1 MPNPFEHIHPLQ
13 MAGEIQDRYHGYLK
27 TSFYFRDPELRRS
40 FETGLERGQLVKG
53 PFLEST
59 PVYGRETTTKQL
71 LREILTDVDPGFVT
85 SLDPERMLYAHQER
99 AIRRLVQGRNVV
111 VATGTG
117 SGKTESYLLPILH
130 ALYLESLASERA
142 PGVRALIL
150 YPMNALANDQRRRL
164 GELAKHLRDNGS
176 RFSFTF
182 GRYTGETP
190 EDQRDSRRNA
200 RQHLDD
206 RKDGEQV
213 LRSEMRARPPDI
225 LLTNYSMLEY
235 LLLRPRDSQL
245 FDDGRGATWRFC
257 VLDEAHQYRGTK
269 GMEMAMLLRRLKQRL
284 NDGGL
289 RRDLQWVATSAS
301 LGGGEDNRMGLAQFA
316 QELCGATF
324 SEDDV
329 IVEKIAEVSTGGSV
343 RIGAEEYRTLS
354 RALDLD
360 PADAETA
367 LHDLT
372 SRNGVSLSEA
382 SSVPQRLYHLLAA
395 DSRLSQLR
403 ELLSSPQ
410 VVETV
415 ANTLFEELAPEDRD
429 QALKHFLHLVT
440 SAQDPVSA
448 APLLGLR
455 YHVFLRALEGAFVS
469 YWPTKRVQLARAANE
484 DPTSDTG
491 TSGASFEAALCR
503 ECGQHYFVGRREDG
517 YLREAL
523 RDYGNDEFSVSFF
536 RPISGGEVEEDETKV
551 SRLCVVCGAISR
563 PAPRPAD
570 PPCGHDSAIDVLEER
585 LRDAAEDQ
593 MRTCGACGYRGPD
606 PVREIVHGNDG
617 PNAVVAT
624 AVHRCLPKDRRKV
637 LGFVDGRQDAAF
649 FAWYLERSYESVLA
663 RNLLLTSARDL
674 AQEGYREVSLGTLA
688 ARVRKTMRE
697 HGVIPASADDLEALK
712 RAWVF
717 VFREFVSDE
726 PRISLEGVGLG
737 HWFPVLPEDMRIP
750 DALSKPPWS
759 LDDAEAKDLLR
770 WLLDSIRTDFAMELR
785 ADRGV
790 NLSWGDL
797 GLNASQSAVEV
808 GGGRYTKAWD
818 GRRTRRV
825 VFLTRVLATH
835 HGAPSNKPERVAEA
849 QQLLREVWESFK
861 TAGGEERILMRV
873 GDARRA
879 NPTWWRLRLLESDD
893 RLYRC
898 DTCGRYQALSV
909 RGVCARHACPGT
921 LSPVSAAADD
931 LVTNHYRLLYQQLL
945 PPRLRAEEHTAQ
957 IEQEQA
963 RTFQEDFEKGD
974 IHFLSCST
982 TFELGVDLGDLDTI
996 FLRNVP
1002 PEPFNYAQ
1010 RVGRAGRRVGYPGF
1024 AVTYCRRRPH
1034 DLAHFQ
1040 DPRTLLAGRTA
1051 PPLLRVSNE
1060 KIVSRHVTAVVLSE
1074 FFRTPANRERFET
1087 VATFLG
1093 DMRRPHAVSDIAGFV
1108 QEHRAE
1114 LEDRLRRIVPT
1125 PLHLK
1130 IGLHDGSWVP
1140 AITDPDGRLSVVES
1154 EVGGDYRKVEDF
1166 EEEARNKKSASGYR
1180 DAAWARRRA
1189 ETIAGEDVIT
1199 FLSRKA
1205 VIPKYGFP
1213 VDVVE
1218 LDLQRAGGNQRQ
1230 ESTTVSLQRDLSIAV
1245 AEFAPGCK
1253 LVANKK
1259 LWASYGLKRVAERE
1273 WGWREYRKCS
1283 RHGTFVSWKR
1293 EDSPPEQPCCDRAHQ
1308 STYVDP
1314 IFGFITERKPP
1325 EDPSYRPARVY
1336 TTRPHFLGSGGV
1348 EPETIEMGGTASVRK
1363 AAPGRLVVLCEGR
1376 RGRGFLIC
1384 ETCGAGVQ
1392 GENGHKTPVGST
1404 CSGRP
1409 TRVALGHEFVTD
1421 VLRVRFHHPS
1431 ERTSAP
1437 DGLLWFGYSLAYAL
1451 LQGARQVLEIPL
1463 QDLSVTV
1470 RSMEGDPLPE
1480 IVLYDD
1486 VPGGAG
1492 LVARLESPPMFRR
1505 CLESARDRV
1514 SGSCGCTADASCYGC
1529 LRSFAN
1535 QFAHPR
1541 LARGPV
1547 LAYLNE
1553 ILAQWKL

>member
-1 MPNPFEHIHPLQ
+1 MANPFEHIHPLQ
-13 MAGEIQDRYHGYLK
+13 MAREIQDRFHGYLK

-40 FETGLERGQLVKG
+40 FETGLERGQLVNG

-59 PVYGRETTTKQL
+59 PVYARETITKNL
-71 LREILTDVDPGFVT
+71 LREILTADVDPGFVK
-85 SLDPERMLYAHQER
+85 SLDPDRMLYVHQER

-117 SGKTESYLLPILH
+117 SGKTEAYLLPILH
-130 ALYLESLASERA
+130 ALYLESLAGERA

-164 GELAKHLRDNGS
+164 GELAKHLRDNDS

-190 EDQRDSRRNA
+190 EDERDSRRNA

-284 NDGGL
+284 HDGGL

-301 LGGGEDNRMGLAQFA
+301 LGGGEDKGIGLAQFA
-316 QELCGATF
+316 HELFGATF
-324 SEDDV
+324 SKDDV
-329 IVEKIAEVSTGGSV
+329 ILETVAEVSTGGSV
-343 RIGAEEYRTLS
+343 HIGAEEYTTLS
-354 RALDLD
+354 MAIDSA
-360 PADAETA
+360 PTDAETA
-367 LHDLT
+367 LQDLT
-372 SRNGVSLSEA
+372 SRHGVSLIDA
-382 SSVPQRLYHLLAA
+382 SSVAERLYHLLAT

-403 ELLSSPQ
+403 ELLSTPRD
-410 VVETV
+410 VETV
-415 ANTLFEELAPEDRD
+415 ANMLFEELAPEARD
-429 QALKHFLHLVT
+429 QALEHFLHLVT
-440 SAQDPVSA
+440 SAQDPASA

-455 YHVFLRALEGAFVS
+455 YHLFLRALEGAFVS
-469 YWPTKRVQLARAANE
+469 YWPTKGVRLARAVND
-484 DPTSDTG
+484 DPTADTG
-491 TSGASFEAALCR
+491 TSSASFEVALCR
-503 ECGQHYFVGRREDG
+503 ECGQHYFVGRRENG

-536 RPISGGEVEEDETKV
+536 RPISAVEVEEDGTNL

-570 PPCGHDSAIDVLEER
+570 PPCGHGSAIDVLEER

-649 FAWYLERSYESVLA
+649 FAWYLERSYELVLA
-663 RNLLLTSARDL
+663 RNLMLTSARAL

-712 RAWVF
+712 RAWVC

-726 PRISLEGVGLG
+726 RRISLEGVGLV
-737 HWFPVLPEDMRIP
+737 HWFPVLPEDLRIP
-750 DALSKPPWS
+750 DALSNPPWS

-790 NLSWGDL
+790 NLSWDDL
-797 GLNASQSAVEV
+797 ELNASQSTVEV
-808 GGGRYTKAWD
+808 GSGYIKAWD
-818 GRRTRRV
+818 GPRSRRV
-825 VFLTRVLATH
+825 VFLTRVLATR
-835 HGAPSNKPERVAEA
+835 HGAPSNGPERVQAA
-849 QQLLREVWESFK
+849 QELLREIWKSFK
-861 TAGGEERILMRV
+861 NAGGEERILMRV

-879 NPTWWRLRLLESDD
+879 NPMWWRLRLLEPDD

-909 RGVCARHACPGT
+909 HGVCARHACPGT

-931 LVTNHYRLLYQQLL
+931 LVLNHYRLLYGQLL

-957 IEQEQA
+957 IEPEQA

-1010 RVGRAGRRVGYPGF
+1010 RVGRAGRRAGYPGF

-1040 DPRTLLAGRTA
+1040 DPRALLAGRTA
-1051 PPLLRVSNE
+1051 PPVLRVTNE
-1060 KIVSRHVTAVVLSE
+1060 KIVLRHVIAVVLSE
-1074 FFRTPANRERFET
+1074 FFRTPGNRERFVT

-1093 DMRRPHAVSDIAGFV
+1093 DMRRPHAVSDIARFL

-1125 PLHLK
+1125 PLHVK
-1130 IGLHDGSWVP
+1130 IGLHDGNWVP

-1154 EVGGDYRKVEDF
+1154 EVSGDYCKVEDF
-1166 EEEARNKKSASGYR
+1166 EEEARNGRRYS
-1180 DAAWARRRA
+1180 DAGWARRRA
-1189 ETIAGEDVIT
+1189 ETIAGEDVIS

-1218 LDLQRAGGNQRQ
+1218 LDLQRSRGNQHQ
-1230 ESTTVSLQRDLSIAV
+1230 ASSTVSLQRDLSIAV

-1273 WGWREYRKCS
+1273 WGWREYLKCS

-1293 EDSPPEQPCCDRAHQ
+1293 EDSPPQQACCDKVRRGR
-1308 STYVDP
+1308 YVDP

-1348 EPETIEMGGTASVRK
+1348 EPETIEMGGAASVRK
-1363 AAPGRLVVLCEGR
+1363 VAPGRLVVLCEGR
-1376 RGRGFLIC
+1376 KGQGFLIC
-1384 ETCGAGVQ
+1384 PTCGAGVQ
-1392 GENGHKTPVGST
+1392 NEKGHKTPVGST
-1404 CSGRP
+1404 CMGRP
-1409 TRVALGHEFVTD
+1409 ERVALGHEFVTD
-1421 VLRVRFHHPS
+1421 VLRVRFHHPL
-1431 ERTSAP
+1431 EKVLEP

-1451 LQGARQVLEIPL
+1451 LQGAREVLEVPL

-1470 RSMEGDPLPE
+1470 PSTAGDQLPE

-1492 LVARLESPPMFRR
+1492 LVARLESPPTFRR
-1505 CLESARDRV
+1505 CLESARDRIN
-1514 SGSCGCTADASCYGC
+1514 GSCGCTADASCYGC

-1535 QFAHPR
+1535 QFAHHR
-1541 LARGPV
+1541 LVRGPV

>member
-1 MPNPFEHIHPLQ
+1 MANSFEYTHPLQ
-13 MAGEIQDRYHGYLK
+13 MAREIQDRYLGYLK

-40 FETGLERGQLVKG
+40 FETELERGRLVNG

-59 PVYGRETTTKQL
+59 PIYARETTTRDL
-71 LREILTDVDPGFVT
+71 LREILTAHVDPGFAT
-85 SLDPERMLYAHQER
+85 SLDPDRLLYVHQEQ
-99 AIRRLVQGRNVV
+99 AIRRLVEGRNVV

-117 SGKTESYLLPILH
+117 SGKTEAYLLPILC
-130 ALYLESLASERA
+130 ALCLESLERERA

-164 GELAKHLRDNGS
+164 GELAKRLRDNGS
-176 RFSFTF
+176 QFTFTF

-190 EDQRDSRRNA
+190 EDESDSRRSA

-206 RKDGEQV
+206 RKDGELV

-235 LLLRPRDSQL
+235 LLLRPDDSPL

-284 NDGGL
+284 HDGGL
-289 RRDLQWVATSAS
+289 SRDLQCVATSAS
-301 LGGGEDNRMGLAQFA
+301 LGGGEDSRTGLAQFA
-316 QELCGATF
+316 QELFGTTF

-329 IVEKIAEVSTGGSV
+329 ILEKVAEVPPGGSV
-343 RIGAEEYRTLS
+343 QMRAVEYSMLS
-354 RALDLD
+354 RAIDSD
-360 PADAETA
+360 PADAETV
-367 LHDLT
+367 LRDLA
-372 SRNGVSLSEA
+372 SRHGVSLPYA
-382 SSVPQRLYHLLAA
+382 SSVPNQLYHLLVA
-395 DSRLSQLR
+395 DTRVSQLR
-403 ELLSSPQ
+403 KLLSTPQ
-410 VVETV
+410 ELENVKDM
-415 ANTLFEELAPEDRD
+415 LFEELATGSRD
-429 QALKHFLHLVT
+429 QALEHFLHLVT
-440 SAQDPVSA
+440 SAQDPASA

-455 YHVFLRALEGAFVS
+455 YHLFLRALEGAFVS
-469 YWPTKRVQLARAANE
+469 YWPTKRVWLARAVDD
-484 DPTSDTG
+484 DPTADTG
-491 TSGASFEAALCR
+491 TSGAAFEVALCR
-503 ECGQHYFVGRREDG
+503 ECGQHYLVGRREEG

-536 RPISGGEVEEDETKV
+536 RPISGASVGEDGTNF
-551 SRLCVVCGAISR
+551 SRLCMRCGAISR
-563 PAPRPAD
+563 PTRRPTD
-570 PPCGHDSAIDVLEER
+570 PPCGHDSAIDVTEER

-649 FAWYLERSYESVLA
+649 FAWYLQRSYESVLA
-663 RNLLLTSARDL
+663 RNLLLTSARAL
-674 AQEGYREVSLGTLA
+674 AQDGYGDVSLRTLA
-688 ARVRKTMRE
+688 GRARMTMRE
-697 HGVIPASADDLEALK
+697 HGVISPSADALEALK
-712 RAWVF
+712 QAWVS

-726 PRISLEGVGLG
+726 PRISLEGVGLA
-737 HWFPVLPEDMRIP
+737 HWFPVLPEDLKIP
-750 DALSKPPWS
+750 PSLFQPPWS
-759 LDDAEAKDLLR
+759 FDDAEARDLIR
-770 WLLDSIRTDFAMELR
+770 WILDSIRTDFAMELR
-785 ADRGV
+785 ADSGV

-797 GLNASQSAVEV
+797 GLNASQAAVEV
-808 GGGRYTKAWD
+808 GGGRYVKAWD
-818 GRRTRRV
+818 GARTRRV
-825 VFLTRVLATH
+825 MFLTRVVATRQ
-835 HGAPSNKPERVAEA
+835 GAPSSGPEQVQAA

-861 TAGGEERILMRV
+861 SAGGDERILMRV

-879 NPTWWRLRLLESDD
+879 NPTWWRLRLLQPDD
-893 RLYRC
+893 SLYRC
-898 DTCGRYQALSV
+898 GTCGRYQALSV

-921 LSPVSAAADD
+921 LSPVSAVQDD
-931 LVTNHYRLLYQQLL
+931 LALNHYRLLYEQEL

-957 IEQEQA
+957 IEPEHA

-1010 RVGRAGRRVGYPGF
+1010 RVGRAGRRAAYPGL

-1040 DPRTLLAGRTA
+1040 DPHALLAGRTV
-1051 PPLLRVSNE
+1051 PPLLRVTNE
-1060 KIVSRHVTAVVLSE
+1060 KIVFRHVTAVVLSE
-1074 FFRTPANRERFET
+1074 FFRTPGNRERFDT
-1087 VATFLG
+1087 VATLLG
-1093 DMRRPHAVSDIAGFV
+1093 DMRRPRAVNDIARFL
-1108 QEHRAE
+1108 QDHRTE
-1114 LEDRLRRIVPT
+1114 LEGRLRGTVPT
-1125 PLHLK
+1125 PLHVR
-1130 IGLHDGSWVP
+1130 IGLHDGSWAQV
-1140 AITDPDGRLSVVES
+1140 ITDSDGRLSVVES
-1154 EVGGDYRKVEDF
+1154 EVSGDYSKVEEF
-1166 EEEARNKKSASGYR
+1166 EEEARNARRYS
-1180 DAAWARRRA
+1180 DAEWARRRA
-1189 ETIAGEDVIT
+1189 ETIAGEDVIS

-1218 LDLQRAGGNQRQ
+1218 LDLQRSRASQHR
-1230 ESTTVSLQRDLSIAV
+1230 ESGTVSLQRDLSIAV

-1273 WGWREYRKCS
+1273 WGWREYLKCS
-1283 RHGTFVSWKR
+1283 HHGTFVSWKR
-1293 EDSPPEQPCCDRAHQ
+1293 EDSPPQGQCCDGVRR
-1308 STYVDP
+1308 SRYVDP
-1314 IFGFITERKPP
+1314 VFGFITERKAP

-1336 TTRPHFLGSGGV
+1336 TTRPYFLGPGGV
-1348 EPETIEMGGTASVRK
+1348 EPDAIEMGGIASVRK

-1376 RGRGFLIC
+1376 KGQGFLIC
-1384 ETCGAGVQ
+1384 PTCGAGVQ
-1392 GENGHKTPVGST
+1392 DESEHRTPMGSA
-1404 CSGRP
+1404 CRGRP
-1409 TRVALGHEFVTD
+1409 ERVALGHEFVTD
-1421 VLRVRFHHPS
+1421 VLRIRFQHP
-1431 ERTSAP
+1431 RGQVSAP
-1437 DGLLWFGYSLAYAL
+1437 NGLWFGYSLAYAL
-1451 LQGARQVLEIPL
+1451 LQGAHEVLEVPL

-1470 RSMEGDPLPE
+1470 PSTAGDQLPE

-1492 LVARLESPPMFRR
+1492 LVARLESPLMFRR
-1505 CLESARDRV
+1505 CLELARDRV
-1514 SGSCGCTADASCYGC
+1514 RGSCGCAPDASCYGC

-1541 LARGPV
+1541 LTRGPV
-1547 LAYLNE
+1547 FAYLDE

>member
-1 MPNPFEHIHPLQ
+1 MTNSFNHMHLLQ
-13 MAGEIQDRYHGYLK
+13 MAHEIQDRYHGYLK
-27 TSFYFRDPELRRS
+27 TSFYYRDPELRRS
-40 FETGLERGQLVKG
+40 FETELERGRLVNG

-59 PVYGRETTTKQL
+59 PVYARQTTTQAL
-71 LREILTDVDPGFVT
+71 LREILRPDVDPGFVT
-85 SLDPERMLYAHQER
+85 SLDPDRMLYVHQER

-117 SGKTESYLLPILH
+117 SGKTESYLLPILL
-130 ALYLESLASERA
+130 ALYLESLTGERA

-164 GELAKHLRDNGS
+164 GELAKRLRDNGS

-190 EDQRDSRRNA
+190 EDERDSRRNA
-200 RQHLDD
+200 RQHIDD
-206 RKDGEQV
+206 RKQGELV

-235 LLLRPRDSQL
+235 LLLRPDDSPL

-284 NDGGL
+284 HDGGL
-289 RRDLQWVATSAS
+289 GKDLQCVATSAS
-301 LGGGEDNRMGLAQFA
+301 LGGGEDNRAGLAEFA
-316 QELCGATF
+316 QELFGTTF

-329 IVEKIAEVSTGGSV
+329 ILEKVANVPTTGSV
-343 RIGAEEYRTLS
+343 QIQAEEYSTLS
-354 RALDLD
+354 KAIASDHAA
-360 PADAETA
+360 ADTA
-367 LHDLT
+367 LRDLA
-372 SRNGVSLSEA
+372 SRHGVPLSDAA
-382 SSVPQRLYHLLAA
+382 SIPERLYDLFRA
-395 DSRLSQLR
+395 DTRLSRLR

-410 VVETV
+410 QVETV
-415 ANTLFEELAPEDRD
+415 KNALFAELAPENREE
-429 QALKHFLHLVT
+429 ALEHFLGLVT
-440 SAQDPVSA
+440 SGQDPASG

-455 YHVFLRALEGAFVS
+455 YHLFLRALEGAFVS
-469 YWPTKRVQLARAANE
+469 CWPTKRVSLARAAEE
-484 DPTSDTG
+484 DPTADTG
-491 TSGASFEAALCR
+491 ARGVAFEVALCR
-503 ECGQHYFVGRREDG
+503 ECGQHYFVGRREEG

-536 RPISGGEVEEDETKV
+536 RPISGGDVGEDGTKV
-551 SRLCVVCGAISR
+551 SRLCVRCGAISR
-563 PAPRPAD
+563 PTHKPTNPS
-570 PPCGHDSAIDVLEER
+570 CGHDCAIDVVEER

-649 FAWYLERSYESVLA
+649 FAWYLQRSYESVLA
-663 RNLLLTSARDL
+663 RNLLLASARAL
-674 AQEGYREVSLGTLA
+674 AQEGYRDVSLRTLA
-688 ARVRKTMRE
+688 ARVKMTMRE
-697 HGVIPASADDLEALK
+697 HGVIAASADDLEALR
-712 RAWVF
+712 RAWEC

-726 PRISLEGVGLG
+726 PRISLEGVGLV
-737 HWFPVLPEDMRIP
+737 HWFPVLPEDLKIP
-750 DALSKPPWS
+750 DSFSQPPWS
-759 LDDAEAKDLLR
+759 FDDAEARNLLG

-785 ADRGV
+785 ADAGV
-790 NLSWGDL
+790 SLSWGDL
-797 GLNASQSAVEV
+797 RLNAAQAAVEV
-808 GGGRYTKAWD
+808 GGGRYVKAWD
-818 GRRTRRV
+818 GPRTRRV
-825 VFLTRVLATH
+825 VFLTRVLATRQ
-835 HGAPSNKPERVAEA
+835 GAPSNGAELVEAA
-849 QQLLREVWESFK
+849 QLLLREVWESFK
-861 TAGGEERILMRV
+861 TAGGRERILVRV
-873 GDARRA
+873 GDAQRA
-879 NPTWWRLRLLESDD
+879 NPTWWRLRLLKPDG

-898 DTCGRYQALSV
+898 ETCGRYQALSV
-909 RGVCARHACPGT
+909 HGVCARHACPGT
-921 LSPVSAAADD
+921 LSAISAAGDD
-931 LVTNHYRLLYQQLL
+931 LMLNHYRLLYGQAL

-1010 RVGRAGRRVGYPGF
+1010 RVGRAGRRVAYPGF

-1034 DLAHFQ
+1034 DLVHFQ
-1040 DPRTLLAGRTA
+1040 DPRALLAGRTVP
-1051 PPLLRVSNE
+1051 PPLRVTNE
-1060 KIVSRHVTAVVLSE
+1060 KIVLRHVTAVVLSE
-1074 FFRTPANRERFET
+1074 FFRTPGNRERFDT

-1093 DMRRPHAVSDIAGFV
+1093 DMTRPHAVSDIARFL

-1114 LEDRLRRIVPT
+1114 LEGRLRRIVPT
-1125 PLHLK
+1125 PLHVK
-1130 IGLHDGSWVP
+1130 IGLQDGSWVQ
-1140 AITDPDGRLSVVES
+1140 AITDPDGRMSVVES
-1154 EVGGDYRKVEDF
+1154 EVSGDYRKVEEF
-1166 EEEARNKKSASGYR
+1166 EEEARNGRRYS
-1180 DAAWARRRA
+1180 DADWARRRA
-1189 ETIAGEDVIT
+1189 ETIAGEDVIS

-1218 LDLQRAGGNQRQ
+1218 LDLQRSRADQHQ
-1230 ESTTVSLQRDLSIAV
+1230 ESSTVSLQRDLSIAV

-1293 EDSPPEQPCCDRAHQ
+1293 EDSPPQGQCCDAARR

-1314 IFGFITERKPP
+1314 VFGFITERKAP

-1336 TTRPHFLGSGGV
+1336 TTRPYFLGPGGV
-1348 EPETIEMGGTASVRK
+1348 EPDTIDMGSTASVRK

-1376 RGRGFLIC
+1376 KGQGFLIC
-1384 ETCGAGVQ
+1384 PACGAGVQ
-1392 GENGHKTPVGST
+1392 DERGHRTPVGSI
-1404 CSGRP
+1404 CRGRP
-1409 TRVALGHEFVTD
+1409 ERVALGHEFVTD
-1421 VLRVRFHHPS
+1421 VLRIRFQHPRGQV
-1431 ERTSAP
+1431 EAP
-1437 DGLLWFGYSLAYAL
+1437 DGLWFGYSLAYAL
-1451 LQGARQVLEIPL
+1451 LQGAHEVLEVPL

-1470 RSMEGDPLPE
+1470 PGTTGDQLPE

-1492 LVARLESPPMFRR
+1492 LVARLESPAMFRR

-1514 SGSCGCTADASCYGC
+1514 RGSCGCAADASCYGC

-1547 LAYLNE
+1547 LAYLDE

>member
-1 MPNPFEHIHPLQ
+1 MANSFERIHPLQ
-13 MAGEIQDRYHGYLK
+13 MARQIQDRYHGYLK

-40 FETGLERGQLVKG
+40 FETELERGRLVNG

-59 PVYGRETTTKQL
+59 PVYARETTTRDL
-71 LREILTDVDPGFVT
+71 LREMLTADVDPGFVT
-85 SLDPERMLYAHQER
+85 SLAPDRMLYVHQER
-99 AIRRLVQGRNVV
+99 AIRRLVEGHNVV

-117 SGKTESYLLPILH
+117 SGKTESYLLPILC
-130 ALYLESLASERA
+130 ALYLESLAGERP

-164 GELAKHLRDNGS
+164 GELAERLRNNGS

-190 EDQRDSRRNA
+190 ENERDSRRNA

-206 RKDGEQV
+206 RKDGELV

-235 LLLRPRDSQL
+235 LLLRPDDSPL
-245 FDDGRGATWRFC
+245 FDDGRGASWRFC

-284 NDGGL
+284 HDGGL
-289 RRDLQWVATSAS
+289 VEQIHYVATSAS
-301 LGGGEDNRMGLAQFA
+301 LGGGDDNRVGLAEFA
-316 QELCGATF
+316 QELFGTTF
-324 SEDDV
+324 SQDDV
-329 IVEKIAEVSTGGSV
+329 ILEKVAETPAAGSV
-343 RIGAEEYRTLS
+343 RIQAEEYSTLS
-354 RALDLD
+354 RAIDSD
-360 PADAETA
+360 PAAAETA
-367 LHDLT
+367 LRDLA
-372 SRNGVSLSEA
+372 SRHGA
-382 SSVPQRLYHLLAA
+382 SFSQAASMPERLYGLLTA
-395 DSRLSQLR
+395 DTRLSQLR
-403 ELLSSPQ
+403 GLLSAPQ
-410 VVETV
+410 QMDTV
-415 ANTLFEELAPEDRD
+415 KNRLFEELAQEGRD
-429 QALKHFLHLVT
+429 QALERFLGLVT
-440 SAQDPVSA
+440 SAQDPASG

-455 YHVFLRALEGAFVS
+455 YHLFLRALEGAFVS
-469 YWPTKRVQLARAANE
+469 YWPEKRVLLARAIDE
-484 DPTSDTG
+484 DPTADTG
-491 TSGASFEAALCR
+491 ARGVAFEVALCR
-503 ECGQHYFVGRREDG
+503 ECGQHYFVGRREEG

-536 RPISGGEVEEDETKV
+536 RPISGGSVGEEGTRF
-551 SRLCVVCGAISR
+551 SRLCMRCGANSR
-563 PAPRPAD
+563 STGRPTD
-570 PPCGHDSAIDVLEER
+570 PPCGHDSVIDVIEER
-585 LRDAAEDQ
+585 LRDATEDQ

-649 FAWYLERSYESVLA
+649 FAWYLQRSYESVLA
-663 RNLLLTSARDL
+663 RNLLLASARGL
-674 AQEGYREVSLGTLA
+674 AQEGYKDVSLRTLA
-688 ARVRKTMRE
+688 ARARMTMRE

-712 RAWVF
+712 RAWVC
-717 VFREFVSDE
+717 VFCEFVSDE
-726 PRISLEGVGLG
+726 PRISLEGVGLV
-737 HWFPVLPEDMRIP
+737 HWFPVLPEDLRIP
-750 DALSKPPWS
+750 DSFSQPPWS
-759 LDDAEAKDLLR
+759 FDDAEGRDLLR

-785 ADRGV
+785 TDPGV

-797 GLNASQSAVEV
+797 GLNAAQAAVEV
-808 GGGRYTKAWD
+808 GGGRYVKAWD
-818 GRRTRRV
+818 GPRTRRV
-825 VFLTRVLATH
+825 VFLTRLLATRQ
-835 HGAPSNKPERVAEA
+835 GAPPNGPERVVAA

-861 TAGGEERILMRV
+861 SAGGEERVLVRV
-873 GDARRA
+873 GDAQRA
-879 NPTWWRLRLLESDD
+879 NPTWWRLRLLEPDD

-898 DTCGRYQALSV
+898 ETCGRYQALSV
-909 RGVCARHACPGT
+909 HGVCARHACPGT
-921 LSPVSAAADD
+921 LSPVSAAGDD
-931 LVTNHYRLLYQQLL
+931 LVLNHYRLLYGQEL

-957 IEQEQA
+957 IEPEQA

-1010 RVGRAGRRVGYPGF
+1010 RVGRAGRRVAYPGF

-1040 DPRTLLAGRTA
+1040 DPRALLAGRTVP
-1051 PPLLRVSNE
+1051 PPLRVTNE
-1060 KIVSRHVTAVVLSE
+1060 KIVLRHVTAVVLSE
-1074 FFRTPANRERFET
+1074 FFRTLANRERFDT
-1087 VATFLG
+1087 VATLLG
-1093 DMRRPHAVSDIAGFV
+1093 DMRQPHAVNDIARFL
-1108 QEHRAE
+1108 EDRRTE
-1114 LEDRLRRIVPT
+1114 LEGRLRRIVPE
-1125 PLHLK
+1125 PLHGK
-1130 IGLHDGSWVP
+1130 IGLHDRSWVQ
-1140 AITDPDGRLSVVES
+1140 ALTDSGARLSVVES
-1154 EVGGDYRKVEDF
+1154 EVSGDYRKVEEF
-1166 EEEARNKKSASGYR
+1166 EEEARNGRRYS
-1180 DAAWARRRA
+1180 DADWARRRA
-1189 ETIAGEDVIT
+1189 ETIVGEDVIS

-1218 LDLQRAGGNQRQ
+1218 LDLQRSRANQHQ
-1230 ESTTVSLQRDLSIAV
+1230 ESSTVSLQRDLSIAV

-1273 WGWREYRKCS
+1273 WGWREYLKCS

-1293 EDSPPEQPCCDRAHQ
+1293 EDSPPQGQCCDAARR
-1308 STYVDP
+1308 SRYVDP
-1314 IFGFITERKPP
+1314 VFGFITERKAP

-1336 TTRPHFLGSGGV
+1336 TTRPYFLGQSGV
-1348 EPETIEMGGTASVRK
+1348 EPDTIEMGGTASVRK

-1376 RGRGFLIC
+1376 KGQGFLIC
-1384 ETCGAGVQ
+1384 PSCGAGVQ
-1392 GENGHKTPVGST
+1392 DEGGHRTPVGST
-1404 CSGRP
+1404 CKGRP
-1409 TRVALGHEFVTD
+1409 ERVALGHEFVTD
-1421 VLRVRFHHPS
+1421 VLRVRFLHP
-1431 ERTSAP
+1431 RGQVVAP
-1437 DGLLWFGYSLAYAL
+1437 DGLWFGYSLAYAL
-1451 LQGARQVLEIPL
+1451 LQGAHEVLEVPL
-1463 QDLSVTV
+1463 QDLSVTIP
-1470 RSMEGDPLPE
+1470 STTGDQLPE

-1514 SGSCGCTADASCYGC
+1514 RGSCGCAPDASCYGC

-1541 LARGPV
+1541 LTRGPV
-1547 LAYLNE
+1547 FAYLEE

>member
-1 MPNPFEHIHPLQ
+1 MEHIHPLQ
-13 MAGEIQDRYHGYLK
+13 IAREIADRYHGYLK
-27 TSFYFRDPELRRS
+27 TSFYFRDPDLRRS
-40 FETGLERGQLVKG
+40 FEAELERGRLVNG

-59 PVYGRETTTKQL
+59 PVYARERTTRDL
-71 LREILTDVDPGFVT
+71 LREILTADVDLGLVA
-85 SLDPERMLYAHQER
+85 SLDPDRMLYVHQEQ
-99 AIRRLVQGRNVV
+99 AIRSLVAGRNVV

-117 SGKTESYLLPILH
+117 SGKTESYLLPILL
-130 ALYLESLASERA
+130 ALYLESLAGERA

-164 GELAKHLRDNGS
+164 GELAKRLLDNGS

-190 EDQRDSRRNA
+190 ENEKDSRRNV
-200 RQHLDD
+200 RQHLDE
-206 RKDGEQV
+206 RKDGELV

-235 LLLRPRDSQL
+235 LLLRPDDSPL

-284 NDGGL
+284 HDGGL
-289 RRDLQWVATSAS
+289 EKDLQCVATSAS
-301 LGGGEDNRMGLAQFA
+301 LGRGDENRVALAEFA
-316 QELCGATF
+316 QELFGAPF
-324 SEDDV
+324 SDSDV
-329 IVEKIAEVSTGGSV
+329 ILERLAEVPRGGSV
-343 RIGAEEYRTLS
+343 QIQVQEYSTLS
-354 RALDLD
+354 TAIASDRATAEAALGDL
-360 PADAETA
+360 ASW
-367 LHDLT
+367 H
-372 SRNGVSLSEA
+372 GVSLSEA
-382 SSVPQRLYHLLAA
+382 ASSVPERLYDLLRTDTRLSKLRGLLA
-395 DSRLSQLR
+395 
-403 ELLSSPQ
+403 SPQ
-410 VVETV
+410 PVESV
-415 ANTLFEELAPEDRD
+415 KNELFRDLSPEDR
-429 QALKHFLHLVT
+429 QKGLEHFLELVT
-440 SAQDPVSA
+440 SAQDPASG

-455 YHVFLRALEGAFVS
+455 YHLFLRALEGAFVS
-469 YWPTKRVQLARAANE
+469 YWPTKRVCLTRAADEN
-484 DPTSDTG
+484 PTADAGTTG
-491 TSGASFEAALCR
+491 MAFEAALCR
-503 ECGQHYFVGRREDG
+503 ECGQHYFVGRREGG

-536 RPISGGEVEEDETKV
+536 RPISERDIGEGQTKV
-551 SRLCVVCGAISR
+551 SRLCVRCGAIS
-563 PAPRPAD
+563 
-570 PPCGHDSAIDVLEER
+570 PPNCGPINPLCGHDSAIDVVEER

-624 AVHRCLPKDRRKV
+624 VVHRCLPKDRRKV

-649 FAWYLERSYESVLA
+649 FAWYLQRSYESVLA
-663 RNLLLTSARDL
+663 RNLLLTSARAL
-674 AQEGYREVSLGTLA
+674 AEDGYRDVSLRTLA
-688 ARVRKTMRE
+688 ARARTIMRNL
-697 HGVIPASADDLEALK
+697 GVIAASADDLEALK
-712 RAWVF
+712 RAWVC

-726 PRISLEGVGLG
+726 PRISLEGVGLV
-737 HWFPVLPEDMRIP
+737 HWFPVLPDDLRIP
-750 DALSKPPWS
+750 DSLSNSPWS
-759 LDDAEAKDLLR
+759 FDEAEARDLLR
-770 WLLDSIRTDFAMELR
+770 WLLDSIRTDFAIELR
-785 ADRGV
+785 ADLGV
-790 NLSWGDL
+790 DLAWGDL
-797 GLNASQSAVEV
+797 GLNAAQAAVEV
-808 GGGRYTKAWD
+808 GGGGNVKAWD
-818 GRRTRRV
+818 GPRTRRV
-825 VFLTRVLATH
+825 LFVTRVLATRQ
-835 HGAPSNKPERVAEA
+835 GAPRNGPERVEAA

-861 TAGGEERILMRV
+861 IAGGGEGLLMRV
-873 GDARRA
+873 GDAQRA
-879 NPTWWRLRLLESDD
+879 NPEWWRLRLLEPADL
-893 RLYRC
+893 LYRC
-898 DTCGRYQALSV
+898 GTCGRYQALSV
-909 RGVCARHACPGT
+909 HGVCARHACPGT
-921 LSPVSAAADD
+921 LLPVSAGEDD
-931 LVTNHYRLLYQQLL
+931 LVHNHYRLLYEQEL

-963 RTFQEDFEKGD
+963 RTFQQGFERGD

-1040 DPRTLLAGRTA
+1040 DAGALLAGRTV
-1051 PPLLRVSNE
+1051 PPALRVTNE
-1060 KIVSRHVTAVVLSE
+1060 KIVLRHVTAVVLSE
-1074 FFRTPANRERFET
+1074 FFRVPGNPERFGT
-1087 VATFLG
+1087 VETFLG
-1093 DMRRPHAVSDIAGFV
+1093 DMRQPHAVTDIAGFLKMRRTEV
-1108 QEHRAE
+1108 ER
-1114 LEDRLRRIVPT
+1114 RLRIIVPK
-1125 PLHLK
+1125 PLHDK
-1130 IGLHDGSWVP
+1130 IGLHDGSWAQAV
-1140 AITDPDGRLSVVES
+1140 TDPNSRLSVVES
-1154 EVGGDYRKVEDF
+1154 EISSDYRKVEKF
-1166 EEEARNKKSASGYR
+1166 EERARNARRYW
-1180 DAAWARRRA
+1180 DADWARRRA
-1189 ETIAGEDVIT
+1189 ETIAGEDVIS

-1218 LDLQRAGGNQRQ
+1218 LDLQRSRANQHQ
-1230 ESTTVSLQRDLSIAV
+1230 ESSTVSLQRDLSIAV

-1273 WGWREYRKCS
+1273 WGWREYFKCS

-1293 EDSPPEQPCCDRAHQ
+1293 EDPPPEGRCCDAVRRG
-1308 STYVDP
+1308 TYVDP
-1314 IFGFITERKPP
+1314 VFGFITERKAP

-1336 TTRPHFLGSGGV
+1336 TTRPYFLGPGGV
-1348 EPETIEMGGTASVRK
+1348 EPDTIEMGGIATVRK

-1376 RGRGFLIC
+1376 KGKGFLIC
-1384 ETCGAGVQ
+1384 PTCGAGVQ
-1392 GENGHKTPVGST
+1392 NERQHRTPIGST
-1404 CSGRP
+1404 CRGRP
-1409 TRVALGHEFVTD
+1409 ERVALGHEFVTD
-1421 VLRVRFHHPS
+1421 VLRIRFRHPRGQV
-1431 ERTSAP
+1431 EPA
-1437 DGLLWFGYSLAYAL
+1437 GGLWFGYSLAYAL
-1451 LQGARQVLEIPL
+1451 LQGAHEVLEVPL

-1470 RSMEGDPLPE
+1470 PSTTAEELPE

-1492 LVARLESPPMFRR
+1492 LVARLESPSLFRR

-1514 SGSCGCTADASCYGC
+1514 RGSCGCAPDASCYGC

-1547 LAYLNE
+1547 RAYLDE
-1553 ILAQWKL
+1553 VLAQWTL